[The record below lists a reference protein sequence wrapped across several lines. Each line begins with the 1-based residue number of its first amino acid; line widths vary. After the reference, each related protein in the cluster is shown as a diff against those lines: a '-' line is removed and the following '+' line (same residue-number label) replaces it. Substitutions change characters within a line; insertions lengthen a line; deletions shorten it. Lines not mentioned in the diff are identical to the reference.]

1 MPYID
6 CFYVC
11 EDIAHR
17 GPLNIKKFDTLD
29 TAVEVYK
36 ALPSGTV
43 KAPVRSPVYMA
54 WPARSLI

>member
-17 GPLNIKKFDTLD
+17 GPLNIKKFDCILRRPAAAG
-29 TAVEVYK
+29 AV
-36 ALPSGTV
+36 ASG
-43 KAPVRSPVYMA
+43 S
-54 WPARSLI
+54 

>member
-29 TAVEVYK
+29 TAIEVYK

-43 KAPVRSPVYMA
+43 KEAAESGPS
-54 WPARSLI
+54 